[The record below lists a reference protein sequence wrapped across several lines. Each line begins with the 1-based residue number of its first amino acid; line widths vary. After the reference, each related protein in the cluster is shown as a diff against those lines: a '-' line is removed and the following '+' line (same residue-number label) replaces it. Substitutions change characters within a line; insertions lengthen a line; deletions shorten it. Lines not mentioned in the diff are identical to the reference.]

1 MDYRDPD
8 WVSERLGL
16 DKNTVYKFLQDG
28 RIPALQLGRKWLISE
43 SRLVEWMR
51 EETASQTKARR
62 EAVASANRTVRR
74 MTNLTAEARAALRQ
88 AHAEARRYGDA
99 RLGQEHLLLA
109 LVGESDGAG
118 ADALRLLKIDP
129 GHTRREVEA
138 RLVSNGSVPPRRL
151 ARRPQ
156 ARKAMRLAMREAQRG
171 ASKRI
176 GTGHLLLG
184 ILLSGE
190 GLGHEI
196 LASHGLTPE
205 RLRHALSDVQA
216 ESQNGDDN
224 G

>member
-43 SRLVEWMR
+43 SRLTEWMHD
-51 EETASQTKARR
+51 ETDVQTRSRR

-88 AHAEARRYGDA
+88 AHAEARRYGDT

-109 LVGESDGAG
+109 LLGATDGPG
-118 ADALRLLKIDP
+118 ARALRLLKVDADDA
-129 GHTRREVEA
+129 RRRVEA
-138 RLVSNGSVPPRRL
+138 RLESNGSIAPRRL

-176 GTGHLLLG
+176 GTGHL
-184 ILLSGE
+184 
-190 GLGHEI
+190 
-196 LASHGLTPE
+196 
-205 RLRHALSDVQA
+205 
-216 ESQNGDDN
+216 
-224 G
+224 

>member
-8 WVSERLGL
+8 WVAERLGL

-43 SRLVEWMR
+43 SRLTEWMR
-51 EETASQTKARR
+51 EETDVQTRSRR

-74 MTNLTAEARAALRQ
+74 MTNLTPESRAVLRQ
-88 AHAEARRYGDA
+88 AHAEARRYGDQ

-109 LVGESDGAG
+109 LLTEVDGPA
-118 ADALRLLKIDP
+118 ARAIRLLKLNVADV
-129 GHTRREVEA
+129 RRQVEG
-138 RLVSNGSVPPRRL
+138 RIESNGSSTLRRL

-156 ARKAMRLAMREAQRG
+156 ARKAMRLAMRESQRS
-171 ASKRI
+171 AAKRI

-190 GLGHEI
+190 GLGHDI
-196 LASHGLTPE
+196 LVAHGVTAE
-205 RLRHALSDVQA
+205 RLRHALSDAQA
-216 ESQNGDDN
+216 DAGDAE
-224 G
+224 